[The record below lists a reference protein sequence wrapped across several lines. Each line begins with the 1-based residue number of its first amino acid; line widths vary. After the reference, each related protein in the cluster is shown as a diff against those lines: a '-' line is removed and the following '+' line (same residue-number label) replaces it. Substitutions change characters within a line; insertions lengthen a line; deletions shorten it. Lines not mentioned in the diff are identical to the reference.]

1 MLVYSYCLLNQTK
14 PQTTQIKEA
23 VVSLQTTFVWQDIFS
38 PTKKDPGIAKG
49 CQPSNGSKEH

>member
-14 PQTTQIKEA
+14 PQIKEA
-23 VVSLQTTFVWQDIFS
+23 VVSLQTTFVRQDIFS